1 MPRGTFRIAPGFA
14 GRSGPW
20 PWVSG
25 VSVVHRRH
33 RASAGSGPAG
43 YDSPVEPVDLA
54 ACADDFDQEVAA
66 TPAIDRFCSTSAWIL
81 AASAA
86 LMPPRVPFSFRG
98 AGGYLAAMRGVHPA
112 GFPYVEPVELA
123 WGLAAPLIGRDP
135 EVLAG
140 EVAAVLATRRDWQL
154 AILSGLGADGP
165 QRRAL
170 ERALP
175 PRWERRRGT
184 PTVRH
189 VASLDGGLDGF
200 LARRSRELRK
210 SLRKSLRT
218 AAGAGVAFEDVRV
231 DEAGAEALY
240 ERVQAVEAR
249 SWKAREG
256 VGISAGPMRAF
267 YQHMLPR
274 LCARGQQRTLF
285 ARLGEL
291 DIGYVLG
298 AVFEGEYRGL
308 QFSYD
313 DDHARFGLGG
323 LLQYHQ
329 IEALCGEGVARYDL
343 GTEMD
348 YKRRWAEDVVETE
361 MLVLVR

>member
-1 MPRGTFRIAPGFA
+1 
-14 GRSGPW
+14 
-20 PWVSG
+20 
-25 VSVVHRRH
+25 
-33 RASAGSGPAG
+33 
-43 YDSPVEPVDLA
+43 VEAVDLA
-54 ACADDFDQEVAA
+54 ACADDFDREVAA
-66 TPAIDRFCSTSAWIL
+66 TPAIDRFCSTAAWIL
-81 AASAA
+81 AAASS
-86 LMPPRVPFSFRG
+86 LMPPRSPFTFRG
-98 AGGYLAAMRGVHPA
+98 PHGYFAAMRGVHPA

-123 WGLAAPLIGRDP
+123 WGLASPLVGREP
-135 EVLAG
+135 EALAND
-140 EVAAVLATRRDWQL
+140 VVAVLAARRDWQL
-154 AILSGLGADGP
+154 AILSGITATGP

-189 VASLDGGLDGF
+189 VASLEGGVDGF
-200 LARRSRELRK
+200 LSRRSRELRK
-210 SLRKSLRT
+210 SLRKGLR
-218 AAGAGVAFEDVRV
+218 AGETTGVTFESVRV
-231 DEAGAEALY
+231 RESDAAALY
-240 ERVQAVEAR
+240 ARIQDVERQ

-267 YQHMLPR
+267 YGEMMPR
-274 LCARGQQRTLF
+274 LCATGQQRTIF
-285 ARLGEL
+285 ARVA
-291 DIGYVLG
+291 DRDVGYILG

-313 DDHARFGLGG
+313 DDHAQLGLGG

-329 IEALCGEGVARYDL
+329 VVELCDEGVTRYDL

-348 YKRRWAEDVVETE
+348 YKRRWAEEVMETE

>member
-1 MPRGTFRIAPGFA
+1 MQ
-14 GRSGPW
+14 
-20 PWVSG
+20 
-25 VSVVHRRH
+25 
-33 RASAGSGPAG
+33 
-43 YDSPVEPVDLA
+43 PVDLA
-54 ACADDFDQEVAA
+54 TVADDFDREVAA
-66 TPAIDRFCSTSAWIL
+66 TPGIDRFCSASAWIL

-98 AGGYLAAMRGVHPA
+98 ASGYFAAMRGVHPA
-112 GFPYVEPVELA
+112 GFPYIEPVELA

-135 EVLAG
+135 DALAD
-140 EVAAVLATRRDWQL
+140 EIVAVLATRRDWQI
-154 AILSGLGADGP
+154 AILSGLAADGP

-184 PTVRH
+184 PTIRH
-189 VASLDGGLDGF
+189 LASLEGGVDGF

-210 SLRKSLRT
+210 SIRKGQRAAAEAGVSFEAVEAS
-218 AAGAGVAFEDVRV
+218 AAGAD
-231 DEAGAEALY
+231 ALY
-240 ERVQAVEAR
+240 DRIQRVEAR

-256 VGISAGPMRAF
+256 VGISTGPMREF
-267 YQHMLPR
+267 YRHMLPR
-274 LCARGQQRTLF
+274 LCAHRQQRTIF
-285 ARLGEL
+285 ARLGER
-291 DIGYVLG
+291 DVGYILG

-313 DDHARFGLGG
+313 DDHAALGLGS
-323 LLQYHQ
+323 LLQLHQ
-329 IEALCGEGVARYDL
+329 VTALCDEGIGRYDL

-348 YKRRWAEDVVETE
+348 YKRRWAEDVMETE